1 MKSQLV
7 NSLKSA
13 IRNPQS
19 AILHA
24 LFTPVLLFC
33 SLVCLRAPEALP
45 HTGVRAQSAGAADT
59 REDRLRVFEQVWRAI
74 YDNYYDKR
82 YRGVDWRLQR
92 EIFRPQAEAA
102 RNSAE
107 FYRVLRQMIGKLGDA
122 HTRVYTPEEG
132 FDRDRPAGA
141 TVGVAVRRI
150 EGKPVVTWVDPG
162 SEAERRGIRPGFTV
176 SQVDG
181 LPVEK
186 ALERIRDEIIESS
199 TQTALETQTYDR
211 LFHGAR
217 DTPVLVTFLDN
228 EERRRPVTL
237 IRRFVEFQRRVVT
250 RKSLNNI
257 GYIEIT
263 GFGPEIEKDFE
274 AAMQEAQGTR
284 GLILDLRNNG
294 GGFVATVA
302 QIASYF
308 LPEGD
313 GLGEFISRQGRAAAR
328 YTQRS
333 EINYREPLV
342 VLVSARSASGSE
354 IFAAAMQERKRAIII
369 GVSPTTC
376 GCLLGVS
383 RTLKLLDGG
392 KLNVSDS
399 DYRTALGRRIEGLG
413 VKPDLH
419 LETRIA
425 DLLAGRDRI
434 FELAVDQLGRM
445 IAFGPRGA
453 DIEFRLNLP
462 NVRLQSSIHGSD
474 ASQSRP

>member
-1 MKSQLV
+1 LV
-7 NSLKSA
+7 
-13 IRNPQS
+13 P
-19 AILHA
+19 
-24 LFTPVLLFC
+24 PVLLIC
-33 SLVCLRAPEALP
+33 LLICLRAPDARP
-45 HTGVRAQSAGAADT
+45 QDGVRAQSAGAADA
-59 REDRLRVFEQVWRAI
+59 REDRLRVFDQVWRAI

-82 YRGVDWRLQR
+82 FRGVDWRLQR

-102 RNSAE
+102 RNSVE
-107 FYRVLRQMIGKLGDA
+107 LYKVLRQMIGRLGDA
-122 HTRVYTPEEG
+122 HTRVYMPEEG

-162 SEAERRGIRPGFTV
+162 SEAARQGIRPGFAV
-176 SQVDG
+176 AQVDG

-199 TQTALETQTYDR
+199 TQTALEMQTYDR
-211 LFHGAR
+211 LFHGLR
-217 DTPVLVTFLDN
+217 DTPLSVTFRDS
-228 EERRRPVTL
+228 EERPHTVTL
-237 IRRFVEFQRRVVT
+237 VRRFVEFQRRVIA
-250 RKSLNNI
+250 RKPLHNI

-274 AAMQEAQGTR
+274 SAMREAQGTR

-302 QIASYF
+302 QLASYF
-308 LPEGD
+308 LREGD
-313 GLGEFISRQGRAAAR
+313 DLGEFISRQGRAAAR
-328 YTQRS
+328 YAQRS
-333 EINYREPLV
+333 EINYQGELI

-354 IFAAAMQERKRAIII
+354 IFAAAMQEQKRATII
-369 GVSPTTC
+369 GANPTTC

-383 RTLKLLDGG
+383 RTLKLIDGG

-399 DYRTALGRRIEGLG
+399 DYRTADGRRIEGAG
-413 VKPDLH
+413 IKPDLH
-419 LETRIA
+419 LEIRIA

-434 FELAVDQLGRM
+434 FELAVDQMWRM
-445 IAFGPRGA
+445 IAFGPRRAGM
-453 DIEFRLNLP
+453 EFKLNLP
-462 NVRLQSSIHGSD
+462 NVRLQSSIHGSE

>member
-1 MKSQLV
+1 MRPRSFHSFYL
-7 NSLKSA
+7 
-13 IRNPQS
+13 
-19 AILHA
+19 
-24 LFTPVLLFC
+24 PVLFVCL
-33 SLVCLRAPEALP
+33 LICLRAPDARAQD
-45 HTGVRAQSAGAADT
+45 GVRAQGVDSAEA
-59 REDRLRVFEQVWRAI
+59 REDRLRVFDQVWRAI
-74 YDNYYDKR
+74 YENYYDKR
-82 YRGVDWRLQR
+82 FRGVDWRLQR
-92 EIFRPQAEAA
+92 DTFRPQAEAA

-107 FYRVLRQMIGKLGDA
+107 LYRVLRQMIGRLGDA
-122 HTRVYTPEEG
+122 HTRVYMPEEG

-141 TVGVAVRRI
+141 TVGVAVRRV
-150 EGKPVVTWVDPG
+150 EGKPVVTWVDPS
-162 SEAERRGIRPGFTV
+162 SEAARQGIRPGFIV
-176 SQVDG
+176 AQVDG
-181 LPVEK
+181 LPVER
-186 ALERIRDEIIESS
+186 ALERIRAEIIESS
-199 TQTALETQTYDR
+199 TRTALEMQTYDR
-211 LFHGAR
+211 LFHGLR
-217 DTPVLVTFLDN
+217 DTPLSVTFLDD
-228 EERRRPVTL
+228 EERPRTVTL
-237 IRRFVEFQRRVVT
+237 VRRFVEFHRRVIA
-250 RKSLNNI
+250 RKPFNNI

-274 AAMQEAQGTR
+274 TAMREAQSTR

-308 LPEGD
+308 LSEGD

-333 EINYREPLV
+333 EINYHGELI
-342 VLVSARSASGSE
+342 VLVSSRSASGSE
-354 IFAAAMQERKRAIII
+354 IFAAAMQEQKRATII
-369 GVSPTTC
+369 GANPTTC

-399 DYRTALGRRIEGLG
+399 DYRTAVGRRIEGAG
-413 VKPDLH
+413 IKPDLY

-434 FELAVDQLGRM
+434 FELAVDQMGRM

-453 DIEFRLNLP
+453 GMEFKLNLP

>member
-1 MKSQLV
+1 MRRRS
-7 NSLKSA
+7 
-13 IRNPQS
+13 
-19 AILHA
+19 LHA
-24 LFTPVLLFC
+24 LFLHVLLFC
-33 SLVCLRAPEALP
+33 SLVCLWESGARPQAV
-45 HTGVRAQSAGAADT
+45 VRAQSAGAVDT

-107 FYRVLRQMIGKLGDA
+107 LYRVLRQMIGQLGDA

-162 SEAERRGIRPGFTV
+162 SEAARRGIRPGFTV

-181 LPVEK
+181 APVER

-199 TQTALETQTYDR
+199 TRTALETQTYDR
-211 LFHGAR
+211 LFQGSR
-217 DTPVLVTFLDN
+217 DTPVSVTFLDS
-228 EERRRPVTL
+228 EERPRPVTL
-237 IRRFVEFQRRVVT
+237 VRRFVEFQRRVVS
-250 RKSLNNI
+250 RKPNNNI

-313 GLGEFISRQGRAAAR
+313 GLGEFISRQGRAASR
-328 YTQRS
+328 FTLRS
-333 EINYREPLV
+333 EINYRAPLV

-369 GVSPTTC
+369 GASPTTC

-413 VKPDLH
+413 IKPDLQ

-445 IAFGPRGA
+445 IAFGSRGA
-453 DIEFRLNLP
+453 DIDFRLNLP